1 MRKDVDLIRLLLLE
15 LEGEESVDLSEFTT
29 DQINYHKA
37 LVVQA
42 GFAEGIINYSTSNDA
57 RPDIPD
63 LAILTR
69 LTYAGHEFLDSSK
82 NEKVWNKAKEMVQ
95 RNGLALTIEAMKIA
109 LGEVIK
115 TMIARHH

>member
-15 LEGEESVDLSEFTT
+15 LEGEESVDPSEFTT

-69 LTYAGHEFLDSSK
+69 LTYAGMNSWTAPKMKRCGTKQRKWSD
-82 NEKVWNKAKEMVQ
+82 EMGWPS
-95 RNGLALTIEAMKIA
+95 RLK
-109 LGEVIK
+109 
-115 TMIARHH
+115 R